1 LNGACAHKA
10 GVCAGKSGAAAREF
24 QGDAPRGWAVEG
36 KQLRA
41 PGRRTMSITR
51 PERQIHNQAEQH
63 TWRLWRRKSN
73 EKLGQSISVHK
84 WIDFFDAD
92 MPERIVRPIG

>member
-1 LNGACAHKA
+1 MA
-10 GVCAGKSGAAAREF
+10 GGFAGKTGAAAREF

-51 PERQIHNQAEQH
+51 PKRQIHNQAEQH

>member
-1 LNGACAHKA
+1 
-10 GVCAGKSGAAAREF
+10 
-24 QGDAPRGWAVEG
+24 
-36 KQLRA
+36 
-41 PGRRTMSITR
+41 MSITR